1 MMLRDLNSKAIR
13 WLLLA
18 IVTLIILI
26 IRTARDGFFHGKD
39 WLLYLILIISMAY
52 VRHYSRK

>member
-1 MMLRDLNSKAIR
+1 MMRRDLNSKAIR

-39 WLLYLILIISMAY
+39 WLLYLILIISIAY

>member
-1 MMLRDLNSKAIR
+1 MRRDLNSKAIR

-39 WLLYLILIISMAY
+39 WLLYLILIISIAY